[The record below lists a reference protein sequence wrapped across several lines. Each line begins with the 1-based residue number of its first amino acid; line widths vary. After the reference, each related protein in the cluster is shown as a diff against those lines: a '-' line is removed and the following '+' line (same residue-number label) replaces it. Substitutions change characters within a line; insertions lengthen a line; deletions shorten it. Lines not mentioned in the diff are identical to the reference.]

1 MELELQLMTGLL
13 AAGKMKTKMKMNMR
27 KIATK
32 ISKGHANRNAN
43 TKAAGQDLSYMLIEF
58 LEDCGDSDQKA

>member
-1 MELELQLMTGLL
+1 MTGLL
-13 AAGKMKTKMKMNMR
+13 AAGKMKTKMKMKMR

-43 TKAAGQDLSYMLIEF
+43 TKAAGQDKLLHVNRIPRG
-58 LEDCGDSDQKA
+58 LRGL